1 MNVYLIPISSFLF
14 LTLVFCSSTYANLP
28 FFDDSDIQTL
38 HIVSESHTVYKK
50 DGKLFFFQDPEG
62 AIQRGGE
69 STLWRSVYFD
79 LAGERIASSY
89 VYNYEMPSHFTI
101 PDGIRLYVDK
111 TYYDIAHPLKRV
123 FIDQINFRQ
132 LTSYFSLYG
141 WFYDGINLANT
152 IKTLPDTQLTEHE
165 DGTRSFKLDYPKT
178 NQPAEC
184 FIDDQDR
191 VVKIQ
196 IYDKDSKPEEENK
209 PASVDTFIW
218 EKVSNTSFWYPK
230 TIHSNVVTAG
240 GISVETKS
248 TIRDIEINPQIPIG
262 TFNTNFPEEY
272 QQKDRRQLLKRPN
285 F

>member
-1 MNVYLIPISSFLF
+1 MNTTVISIIFCTIFCLTAHADLPLF
-14 LTLVFCSSTYANLP
+14 QNT
-28 FFDDSDIQTL
+28 DIKTL
-38 HIVSESHTVYKK
+38 HFVSETHTVNKK
-50 DGKLFFFQDPEG
+50 DGELFFFPDPEG
-62 AIQRGGE
+62 LIQRGGE
-69 STLWRSVYFD
+69 STLWKSVYCD
-79 LAGERIASSY
+79 LRGERIASNY
-89 VYNYEMPSHFTI
+89 VYSSEKPTHFAN
-101 PDGIRLYVDK
+101 PDGIRIYVDK

-123 FIDQINFRQ
+123 LIDQINYRQ

-141 WFYDGINLANT
+141 WFYDGINLAST

-178 NQPAEC
+178 SQPAAC

-196 IYDKDSKPEEENK
+196 IYNKDSKPGDERK
-209 PASVDTFIW
+209 PVSVDTFVW
-218 EKVSNTSFWYPK
+218 AKVPDTTFWYPK

-240 GISVETKS
+240 GVTVESES
-248 TIRDIEINPQIPIG
+248 TIHAIKINPQIPIG
-262 TFNTNFPEEY
+262 TFNTNYHDDY